1 MRAGDF
7 GASGDL
13 TKRLLLPAI
22 YNLACDKLLPRTCAI
37 VGVARAE
44 LDHDKFR
51 EQMSAAIRQF
61 TTRDFDET
69 VWNDFVRNIYYVKG
83 DFDAPD
89 TYQQLAR
96 SLDEVDTTHQTRGN
110 RLFYLAVPPPLFPT
124 IACHLGASELALESK
139 GWARIVIEKPFGHD
153 LESAVAL
160 DHQLHEHWSE
170 HQIWRIDHYSGKETV
185 QNILAFRFANGI
197 FEPLWN
203 SRYVDHVQFT
213 VAEKIG
219 VEGRGNYYERSGLL
233 RDMIQN
239 HMLQMLA
246 YIAMETPTSFRADS
260 IRNEKVKVLEAIHP
274 LEHEDVLTH
283 ATRGQYSGGT
293 IDGNIVFGYREE
305 PEVADNSRTETF
317 AALRFYIDNWRWEGV
332 PFYLRSG
339 KRMPVRR
346 TEIAIQFKR
355 APEVLLRHT
364 PMGRLQA
371 NELRLHIQPDQG
383 IELAFEAKIP
393 GPTMRLQTVR
403 MDFEYK
409 DAFPAARG
417 TGYETL
423 LYDCM
428 VNDPTLFSRADLVAT
443 AWSIAQPILDVW
455 SSLPPRDFPN
465 YPAGTW
471 GPKDADELMTRDSRR
486 WRRF

>member
-1 MRAGDF
+1 
-7 GASGDL
+7 
-13 TKRLLLPAI
+13 
-22 YNLACDKLLPRTCAI
+22 
-37 VGVARAE
+37 
-44 LDHDKFR
+44 
-51 EQMSAAIRQF
+51 
-61 TTRDFDET
+61 
-69 VWNDFVRNIYYVKG
+69 
-83 DFDAPD
+83 
-89 TYQQLAR
+89 
-96 SLDEVDTTHQTRGN
+96 
-110 RLFYLAVPPPLFPT
+110 
-124 IACHLGASELALESK
+124 
-139 GWARIVIEKPFGHD
+139 
-153 LESAVAL
+153 
-160 DHQLHEHWSE
+160 
-170 HQIWRIDHYSGKETV
+170 
-185 QNILAFRFANGI
+185 
-197 FEPLWN
+197 
-203 SRYVDHVQFT
+203 
-213 VAEKIG
+213 
-219 VEGRGNYYERSGLL
+219 
-233 RDMIQN
+233 
-239 HMLQMLA
+239 
-246 YIAMETPTSFRADS
+246 
-260 IRNEKVKVLEAIHP
+260 
-274 LEHEDVLTH
+274 
-283 ATRGQYSGGT
+283 
-293 IDGNIVFGYREE
+293 
-305 PEVADNSRTETF
+305 
-317 AALRFYIDNWRWEGV
+317 
-332 PFYLRSG
+332 
-339 KRMPVRR
+339 MPVRR

-355 APEVLLRHT
+355 APEVLFRHT